1 MSLLTTTRILI
12 HQITLLTTYTG
23 QMSAIRDCLQAAKS
37 EELEQVRL
45 TTVDNFQGEESGIS
59 LVRSNK
65 DETIGFIS
73 DVNRACVALSRAKKG
88 FYCIGNFETQ

>member
-1 MSLLTTTRILI
+1 MF
-12 HQITLLTTYTG
+12 
-23 QMSAIRDCLQAAKS
+23 AIRDCLQAAKS

-65 DETIGFIS
+65 DKKNWLHIRCE
-73 DVNRACVALSRAKKG
+73 SRMRGAFTRQERILLHWKL
-88 FYCIGNFETQ
+88 

>member
-1 MSLLTTTRILI
+1 MF
-12 HQITLLTTYTG
+12 
-23 QMSAIRDCLQAAKS
+23 AIRDCLQAAKS

-88 FYCIGNFETQ
+88 F